1 MTRILATFALLAATT
16 FMVPPSSADAAP
28 QSARGVET
36 DRAATAPTD
45 VSAQRRRV
53 YRQGYRYYPYAY
65 WGPYPGA
72 YPQRAYA
79 YGSYRPY
86 PYAYREWYWG
96 PRLFPYGPWW

>member
-1 MTRILATFALLAATT
+1 MTKILATLRCVRDRRCFRAAA
-16 FMVPPSSADAAP
+16 SADAAP
-28 QSARGVET
+28 QSGRGVET

-53 YRQGYRYYPYAY
+53 HRYGYRYYPYAY

-72 YPQRAYA
+72 YPQRAYS